1 MAETSITIGSR
12 SYAMHCR
19 DGEEQHLARLAAMVD
34 EKASAARSAS
44 PGLTEVRQLLFAAIL
59 LADELHDERGKPAGA
74 APVNPAASPAP
85 VRDPAAEDA
94 LSARIG
100 ALAQRLEQLA
110 ARLEQ

>member
-59 LADELHDERGKPAGA
+59 LADELHDERSKPAGA
-74 APVNPAASPAP
+74 APANPAP